1 MGEGTPARL
10 GPMSLKAWLEKP
22 AQHIPARNW
31 GVNMVRGAAARLSHP
46 LLPDDYAQL
55 FHPLWSARELR
66 GQIIEVRPETTDS
79 TTLVIRPG
87 WGFDPR
93 FVPGQHVGIGVRI
106 DGRWVWRSYS
116 LTSVPTYSLR
126 NRALHEQLSVT
137 VRAVPEGKL
146 STHLTS
152 GARPGTVVRLQAP
165 AGDFRLP
172 DPLPEKALFIT
183 AGSGVTPVMSMLR
196 SLARQ
201 GMPIDVAH
209 VHSERTEQGVIFGSE
224 LRELDQKFS
233 GLHVHLQLTSAQGRL
248 DERRLSELVPDW
260 RERRTWAC
268 GPPELLESLVSWW
281 SAAGVEDRLK
291 LEQFALRRR
300 GVPEGA
306 GPGGLGGVI
315 RFVRSKKEA
324 AADGATTILEA
335 GEREGVV
342 LPFGCR
348 MGICHT
354 CSAQLS
360 EGVVCDLRNGQM
372 HEEGERIQTCC
383 TTPVGN
389 CVIDL

>member
-1 MGEGTPARL
+1 
-10 GPMSLKAWLEKP
+10 MSFKAWLEKP
-22 AQHIPARNW
+22 AQHIPTRNW

-66 GQIIEVRPETTDS
+66 GQIIDVRPETADS

-116 LTSVPTYSLR
+116 LTSVPTYSIR
-126 NRALHEQLSVT
+126 NRALHAPLSVT
-137 VRAVPEGKL
+137 VRAVPEGRL

-152 GARPGTVVRLQAP
+152 GVRPGTVVRLQAP

-183 AGSGVTPVMSMLR
+183 AGSGITPVMSMLR

-209 VHSERTEQGVIFGSE
+209 VHSERTEAGVIFGSE
-224 LRELDQKFS
+224 LRELDEKFP
-233 GLHVHLQLTSAQGRL
+233 GLRLHLQLTGTQGRL
-248 DERRLSELVPDW
+248 DEQRLAELVPDW
-260 RERRTWAC
+260 QERRTWAC
-268 GPPELLESLVSWW
+268 GPPELLDSLVSWW

-291 LEQFALRRR
+291 MEQFALRRK
-300 GVPEGA
+300 GATEGS
-306 GPGGLGGVI
+306 GGLGGVI
-315 RFVRSKKEA
+315 RFARSKKEA
-324 AADGATTILEA
+324 DADGATTILEA
-335 GEREGVV
+335 GEGVGLV

-360 EGVVCDLRNGQM
+360 EGTACDLRNG
-372 HEEGERIQTCC
+372 HIYEEGERIQTCC